1 MLTKSSTELVR
12 QRNSVLVLSVLRRHG
27 PLAHTE
33 ISDFSGLS
41 SATISAITADLERAQ
56 IIEKSEQQPASGRGR
71 PRVLL
76 RQRRDCGYLIV
87 VIISSDAVQYSLVDY
102 AGKLIDRFS
111 EERSHDPAGAARF
124 VTAIRAGLLRILDR
138 SRISQEK
145 VLLISIS
152 SKGLVNST
160 EPVLVWSPIFGSD
173 QIDFESALRPEWQ
186 AKVILDNE
194 TLLVAAALG
203 AREEN
208 VKGADFRSLAALSL
222 GHSVGLGIVK
232 RSSHAGHEIS
242 APNFGHMLH
251 MANGGLCRCGTRG
264 CIEAYAGFYAI
275 LRSAFEVPLDTIP
288 AKFVPVA
295 ELDKI
300 AAKARQG
307 HRVSA
312 FAFRQA
318 GLALGNGLSR
328 MLSLTERMPI
338 AITGPGTRYYD
349 LLRQGIEEGLGQ
361 SHMVRMEGMP
371 EIRVVADEQH
381 LVFEGHLNRALS
393 VIDEDIVLSG
403 VHGAAAGHGS
413 AGIPESD

>member
-27 PLAHTE
+27 ALAHTE
-33 ISDFSGLS
+33 ISDFTGLS
-41 SATISAITADLERAQ
+41 SATISAITADLERAH
-56 IIEKSEQQPASGRGR
+56 IIEKSEQQAASGRGR

-124 VTAIRAGLLRILDR
+124 VEGVRAGLSRILER

-173 QIDFESALRPEWQ
+173 RIDFESVLRPYWQ

-203 AREEN
+203 AREEI

-222 GHSVGLGIVK
+222 GHSIGLGIV
-232 RSSHAGHEIS
+232 RRGGQTGQEIS

-251 MANGGLCRCGTRG
+251 MAGGGLCRCGTRG

-288 AKFVPVA
+288 AKFVPVT

-307 HRVSA
+307 HRTSTI
-312 FAFRQA
+312 AFRQA

-361 SHMVRMEGMP
+361 SHIVRMEGMP
-371 EIRVVADEQH
+371 EIRVVADEPI

-393 VIDEDIVLSG
+393 VIDQDIVISG
-403 VHGAAAGHGS
+403 GQGG
-413 AGIPESD
+413 D

>member
-12 QRNSVLVLSVLRRHG
+12 QRNSVLVLATLRRHG
-27 PLAHTE
+27 ALAHTE
-33 ISDFSGLS
+33 ISDFTRLS
-41 SATISAITADLERAQ
+41 SATVSAITADLEKAQ
-56 IIEKSEQQPASGRGR
+56 IIEKSEQQAASGRGR

-124 VTAIRAGLLRILDR
+124 VNGVRAGLERILSR
-138 SRISQEK
+138 SRIEREK

-152 SKGLVNST
+152 SKGLVNSA
-160 EPVLVWSPIFGSD
+160 EPVLIWSPIFGND
-173 QIDFESALRPEWQ
+173 RIDFESALKPEWQ

-222 GHSVGLGIVK
+222 GHSIGLGII
-232 RSSHAGHEIS
+232 RRTSHGGREVS

-275 LRSAFEVPLDTIP
+275 LRTAFEVPLDTIP
-288 AKFVPVA
+288 AKFVPLA

-300 AAKARQG
+300 AARARQG
-307 HRVSA
+307 HRISG

-338 AITGPGTRYYD
+338 AITGPGTRFYD
-349 LLRQGIEEGLGQ
+349 LMRQGIEEGLGQ
-361 SHMVRMEGMP
+361 SHVVRMEGMP
-371 EIRVVADEQH
+371 EIRVVADEQN
-381 LVFEGHLNRALS
+381 LVFEGHLNRALA
-393 VIDEDIVLSG
+393 VIDEDIVVAG
-403 VHGAAAGHGS
+403 VQGT
-413 AGIPESD
+413 E

>member
-12 QRNSVLVLSVLRRHG
+12 QRNSVLVLAALRRHG

-33 ISDFSGLS
+33 ISDFTKLS
-41 SATISAITADLERAQ
+41 SATISAITADLEKAQ
-56 IIEKSEQQPASGRGR
+56 IIEKSEHQAAGGRGR
-71 PRVLL
+71 PRVLF
-76 RQRRDCGYLIV
+76 RQRRDCGYLMV
-87 VIISSDAVQYSLVDY
+87 VIISSDGVQYSLVDY

-111 EERSHDPAGAARF
+111 EDRSHDPAGADRF
-124 VTAIRAGLLRILDR
+124 VASVREGLARLLAR

-160 EPVLVWSPIFGSD
+160 EPVLLWSPIFGSD
-173 QIDFESALRPEWQ
+173 KIDFESALRPDWQ
-186 AKVILDNE
+186 AKIILDNE

-203 AREEN
+203 AHEEN
-208 VKGADFRSLAALSL
+208 LKGADFRSLAALSL
-222 GHSVGLGIVK
+222 GHSIGLGIVK
-232 RSSHAGHEIS
+232 RTAPGEREIS

-251 MANGGLCRCGTRG
+251 MANGGLCRCGSKG

-275 LRSAFEVPLDTIP
+275 LRMAFEVPLDTIP
-288 AKFVPVA
+288 AKFVPIA

-307 HRVSA
+307 HRMSA

-318 GLALGNGLSR
+318 GIALGNGLSR
-328 MLSLTERMPI
+328 LLSLTERMPI
-338 AITGPGTRYYD
+338 ALTGPGTRYYD
-349 LLRQGIEEGLGQ
+349 LLRQGIEDGLSQ
-361 SHMVRMEGMP
+361 SHAVRMEGMP
-371 EIRVVADEQH
+371 DIRVVADEQI

-393 VIDEDIVLSG
+393 VIDQDIVLSG
-403 VHGAAAGHGS
+403 VLGS
-413 AGIPESD
+413 EPS